1 MAALLRRLLDLLP
14 VIRYRVE
21 GESMS
26 PAYSPGDR
34 LLINRLAY
42 VARTPRPGDVVVLR
56 DPEDPE
62 RLLLKRV
69 ERADG
74 KQVIVVGDNLDASRD
89 SRRFGPV
96 RRGDVL
102 GKIIA
107 RY

>member
-1 MAALLRRLLDLLP
+1 VLRRLLDLLP

-21 GESMS
+21 GESMT

-56 DPEDPE
+56 DPEEPE

-69 ERADG
+69 ESAG
-74 KQVIVVGDNLDASRD
+74 GEGIVVMGDNLDASRD

-96 RRGDVL
+96 RREDVV
-102 GKIIA
+102 GKVIA